1 MARQNCA
8 RGVFVFKK
16 TAPSANIAWQ
26 LSSRCDSGQC
36 VGVAR
41 QGESVLIANTN
52 NLEGSASEFTL
63 DEWRQFIAGVKL
75 GDFDGIA

>member
-1 MARQNCA
+1 MFAEA
-8 RGVFVFKK
+8 
-16 TAPSANIAWQ
+16 SASEEIVWQ
-26 LSSRCDSGQC
+26 VSSKCDSGQC

-41 QGESVLIANTN
+41 RGESILITNTS
-52 NLEGSASEFTL
+52 GPRGPVSEFSI